1 MGGGQGEFWWGAETE
16 ISVLTYL
23 SHFEPKFPERP
34 EHFALAD
41 AHWEQAVPHFV
52 VWIGFARII
61 MSQRL
66 M

>member
-1 MGGGQGEFWWGAETE
+1 LWRAAETKKT
-16 ISVLTYL
+16 SVLTYL
-23 SHFEPKFPERP
+23 SHFEPKVPRRP

-61 MSQRL
+61 MS
-66 M
+66 